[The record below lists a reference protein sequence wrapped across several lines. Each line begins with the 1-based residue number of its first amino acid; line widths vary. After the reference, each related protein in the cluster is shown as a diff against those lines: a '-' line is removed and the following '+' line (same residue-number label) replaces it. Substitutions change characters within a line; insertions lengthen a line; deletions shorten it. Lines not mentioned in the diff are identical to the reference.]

1 MGRFRLPHGRKA
13 QPAAPQFEVASIKL
27 NKSGDPPT
35 SNFPLGPGDV
45 YVRNGGYFSATGFPL
60 ITYIAFA
67 YKVIGY
73 QSQYLQPQLPDWAMT
88 ERYDIQAR
96 ASGDPG
102 KDEMRMMM
110 RALLADR
117 FKLAMRYEDREVPV
131 LAFILAKGGKTGPEL
146 RLHSDSS
153 PCPTEQPS
161 ASAPA
166 IVDGLPVFCNGIYP
180 LSPSVPGR
188 LRFGG
193 RNVSVGFIADTF
205 SAATNSGRPVIDQ
218 TGLGGKVDFTLE
230 WMPERRDAQSDAPGP
245 SFEEALREQLGI
257 KLQSQKDTVSVLKVD
272 HIERPSAN

>member
-1 MGRFRLPHGRKA
+1 MHLPHGRKTRR
-13 QPAAPQFEVASIKL
+13 PAPQFEVVSIKV

-67 YKVIGY
+67 YKVIGN
-73 QSQYLQPQLPDWAMT
+73 QSQHLQPQLPDWAMT

-96 ASGDPG
+96 ATDDPG
-102 KDEMRMMM
+102 KNEMRMMM

-131 LAFILAKGGKTGPEL
+131 VAFALAKGGKTGPEL

-153 PCPTEQPS
+153 PCPTEQPA

-166 IVDGLPVFCNGIYP
+166 IVDGLPVFCNRIYP
-180 LSPSVPGR
+180 LPPSVPGR

-193 RNVSVGFIADTF
+193 RNVSIGFVADTF
-205 SAATNSGRPVIDQ
+205 SAATDSGRPVMDQ

-230 WMPERRDAQSDAPGP
+230 WMPERRDA
-245 SFEEALREQLGI
+245 
-257 KLQSQKDTVSVLKVD
+257 